1 LFDPG
6 AVGDPTRQQH
16 DWEPGIAASGLF
28 WTIPVT
34 PWTISVVA
42 ASGRARMRADHVA
55 VPDFHDFFS
64 AVFGGG
70 PAPIPSRV
78 SFDVRWSGDGGR
90 QKIRDTTFGFEGHYV
105 TGTAT
110 ISFTARDDRGGVT
123 YISDHSGQH
132 NPTLDEGGAGLPA
145 VGYER
150 NGIFF

>member
-34 PWTISVVA
+34 PWTISVA
-42 ASGRARMRADHVA
+42 PGSGRARMRADNVA
-55 VPDFHDFFS
+55 VPDFHDFFN
-64 AVFGGG
+64 AILGGG
-70 PAPIPSRV
+70 PAPVRSHV
-78 SFDVRWSGDGGR
+78 SFDVRWSGDGER
-90 QKIRDTTFGFEGHYV
+90 QKIRDTTFGFEGHFA

-110 ISFTARDDRGGVT
+110 ISFAARDDGGGVIYT
-123 YISDHSGQH
+123 SDRFGQH
-132 NPTLDEGGAGLPA
+132 NPTLGEGGSGSPA